1 MRKFL
6 QIFMCWFVGIVVM
19 PADAVTINKAAP
31 VAPVESSSSST
42 TASLVPTVLGII
54 SGVQQLTN
62 QQRQLTAECIPTSQE
77 INWVNNMVKEWAKT
91 GAMNAADVE
100 RKLSAQGM
108 RRCASAT
115 GGYANSVAV
124 AANTDMENAI
134 CYDYF
139 GTDADRAMV
148 WYQFP
153 MASVATYCSDG
164 SLVGCATDDR
174 VTVSNIYEIFNLID
188 FSMDDYYGA
197 NDATMWTNLINKIEK
212 CSDVKLSA
220 RKRQLWGEF
229 LTDTINSLGQP
240 TNTGSIMDAVSGITS
255 GGGLGSMSIGS
266 LAAQFLGN

>member
-188 FSMDDYYGA
+188 FS
-197 NDATMWTNLINKIEK
+197 
-212 CSDVKLSA
+212 A

-255 GGGLGSMSIGS
+255 GGGLGSIGSIGS